1 MAINPCVVLSGLI
14 LRHRTENNSTRCAC
28 FAGLML
34 GIKWCVMLGIK
45 WCELKQGQRINLVN
59 EGNALVNAVLHVSKP
74 DAQGL
79 VKVLIEVFCLNGGKW
94 KTLWITEEHAR
105 IQNPESV
112 YRRDVYYA
120 LKGNKYKNTNIY
132 ADSQEIKDAMAFAK
146 SKQADQATATDVA
159 DVIVRKVKVKAKEGA
174 KEEAAIIF

>member
-1 MAINPCVVLSGLI
+1 
-14 LRHRTENNSTRCAC
+14 
-28 FAGLML
+28 
-34 GIKWCVMLGIK
+34 MLGIK

-105 IQNPESV
+105 IQNPETV
-112 YRRDVYYA
+112 YRRDIHYA
-120 LKGNKYKNTNIY
+120 LQCKNYKNPN
-132 ADSQEIKDAMAFAK
+132 AHAHVQEIKNAIAFAK
-146 SKQADQATATDVA
+146 SKQADQVTASDVA
-159 DVIVRKVKVKAKEGA
+159 DVIVQNVQVNAKAEQESNQELLWWMQAENAAKPVENRVDASPHYYTKELRYNVD
-174 KEEAAIIF
+174 E